1 MKVSV
6 ITTFYKGNKYMP
18 SYVKCML
25 ANAGNMQRC
34 GHELEVIVVN
44 DSPDEQV
51 VLVNDSPDGQQ
62 VTFMSEGNKDAISD
76 ANGSDRASGIGLS
89 SIGIRDEV
97 ERLITVINQPHNTGI
112 HGARVN
118 GLKHATGDYIMFLDQ
133 DDLLAD
139 DALLQHVNCI
149 LEWQRKLD
157 EINKNMSQELQQT
170 ETIQKMYNPVSVS
183 NASLEQADGTALSW
197 YRTDYHKSQIG
208 KLATYIKIGNQII
221 SPGQCLIP
229 RQFVPRIWTERICKE
244 NGSDDYYL
252 WLVMLALRHH
262 FILVDE
268 PLYTHKY
275 TGANISADTT
285 NTDVSTYEFVDFLR
299 DADYFS
305 QRDIDKLLRMNKY
318 KAEFRASN
326 KVKKILLSLRNMDIF
341 LANVF
346 YKIKTKTPMGFNR

>member
-6 ITTFYKGNKYMP
+6 ITAFYKGNKYMP

-25 ANAGNMQRC
+25 ANAAYLQGA
-34 GHELEVIVVN
+34 GHELEVI
-44 DSPDEQV
+44 
-51 VLVNDSPDGQQ
+51 LVNDSPADKVMLVNDSQTRQ
-62 VTFMSEGNKDAISD
+62 
-76 ANGSDRASGIGLS
+76 
-89 SIGIRDEV
+89 
-97 ERLITVINQPHNTGI
+97 LIKVINQSQNTGI
-112 HGARVN
+112 HGARVA

-149 LEWQRKLD
+149 LEWQNKLD

-183 NASLEQADGTALSW
+183 NASLEQADGNSLTW
-197 YRTDYHKSQIG
+197 YRTDYHKRQIG
-208 KLATYIKIGNQII
+208 NLQTYLKVGNQII

-252 WLVMLALRHH
+252 WLVMLGLRHH

-268 PLYTHKY
+268 ELYTHKF

-299 DADYFS
+299 DTDYLS
-305 QRDIDKLLRMNKY
+305 SGDINKLLRMNKY
-318 KAEFRASN
+318 KANFRASN
-326 KVKKILLSLRNMDIF
+326 KFMKIILSICNMDIF

-346 YKIKTKTPMGFNR
+346 YKIKTKTPVGFNR

>member
-6 ITTFYKGNKYMP
+6 ITAFYKGNKYMP

-25 ANAGNMQRC
+25 ANADNMQRC

-44 DSPDEQV
+44 DSPGVEID
-51 VLVNDSPDGQQ
+51 LLNDSSDNQRELLKDG
-62 VTFMSEGNKDAISD
+62 SNKE
-76 ANGSDRASGIGLS
+76 
-89 SIGIRDEV
+89 DE
-97 ERLITVINQPHNTGI
+97 H
-112 HGARVN
+112 VN
-118 GLKHATGDYIMFLDQ
+118 
-133 DDLLAD
+133 

-149 LEWQRKLD
+149 LEWQSKLD

-197 YRTDYHKSQIG
+197 YRTDYHKGQIG
-208 KLATYIKIGNQII
+208 KLSTYIKVGNQII

-305 QRDIDKLLRMNKY
+305 QRDIDKLLRMNKN
-318 KAEFRASN
+318 KAGFRASN

>member
-6 ITTFYKGNKYMP
+6 ITAFYKGNKYMP

-44 DSPDEQV
+44 DSPDVEIDLLNGSSDNQRE
-51 VLVNDSPDGQQ
+51 LLKDGSNKEDEHVNDALP
-62 VTFMSEGNKDAISD
+62 EGDLNQ
-76 ANGSDRASGIGLS
+76 
-89 SIGIRDEV
+89 IRQ
-97 ERLITVINQPHNTGI
+97 LITVINQPQNTGI

-149 LEWQRKLD
+149 LEWQSKLD

-197 YRTDYHKSQIG
+197 YRTDYHKGQIG
-208 KLATYIKIGNQII
+208 KLATYIKVGNQII

-275 TGANISADTT
+275 TGTNISADTT

-318 KAEFRASN
+318 KAKFRASN
-326 KVKKILLSLRNMDIF
+326 NVKKILLSLRNMDIF

>member
-6 ITTFYKGNKYMP
+6 ITAFYKGNKYMP

-44 DSPDEQV
+44 DSPDEKV
-51 VLVNDSPDGQQ
+51 KLVNDSPDER
-62 VTFMSEGNKDAISD
+62 VEIPND
-76 ANGSDRASGIGLS
+76 LS
-89 SIGIRDEV
+89 SQISQ
-97 ERLITVINQPHNTGI
+97 LITVINQPHNTGI

-133 DDLLAD
+133 DDMLSD

-149 LEWQRKLD
+149 LEWQSKLD

-197 YRTDYHKSQIG
+197 YRTDYHKGQIG
-208 KLATYIKIGNQII
+208 KLATYIKVGNQII

-305 QRDIDKLLRMNKY
+305 QKDIDKLLRMNKY
-318 KAEFRASN
+318 KAGFRASN